1 MSLFIKKEETITPE
15 ALTTENAQTIYGLF
29 KEGKGETEMFKE
41 DAISFA
47 DSKIVKDEMTKL
59 ETEIRSKCN
68 GTFILEEAIKEDGE
82 ITTPAVY
89 FAVTTKVA
97 LINSLSSDLLSVE
110 TLLDDVIIYDDGE
123 YKEDRTWTEFLALFN
138 K

>member
-1 MSLFIKKEETITPE
+1 MALFIKKETTIVEPPISPE
-15 ALTTENAQTIYGLF
+15 LSQTIYGLF

-47 DSKIVKDEMTKL
+47 DSKTVKDEMTKL

-89 FAVTTKVA
+89 FKTTTKTA

-110 TLLDDVIIYDDGE
+110 TLLDDVIIYNDGE